1 MFFSHNIFF
10 MNFIK
15 KYEFYIK
22 LIVIILSI
30 IQPFILLSIC
40 GELWSI
46 SSYWK
51 TPLQPMF
58 IIINAATSYFFF
70 STDKWLVPSIFLLLL
85 TAFSTELYPTIHNVL
100 AGLFFLSC
108 TYPLLTLKRFHFFGF
123 LYVMSIFV
131 FMLSG
136 MLWFEIYCVLILG
149 SYHLTILIYKNKL
162 DKLREQSNHR
172 L

>member
-1 MFFSHNIFF
+1 MDI
-10 MNFIK
+10 IK
-15 KYEFYIK
+15 KYDLYIK
-22 LIVIILSI
+22 IFVIILSI

-46 SSYWK
+46 SSYWR

-70 STDKWLVPSIFLLLL
+70 STDKWLVPSILLLLL
-85 TAFSTELYPTIHNVL
+85 TAFSIELYPTTHNVF

-108 TYPLLTLKRFHFFGF
+108 NYPLLNLKRFQFFGI
-123 LYVMSIFV
+123 LYLMSIFIL
-131 FMLSG
+131 LSIG

-149 SYHLTILIYKNKL
+149 SYHLTILLYKHHL
-162 DKLREQSNHR
+162 DKLREKSNQM

>member
-1 MFFSHNIFF
+1 

-15 KYEFYIK
+15 KYDFYIK
-22 LIVIILSI
+22 LFVIILSI
-30 IQPFILLSIC
+30 IQPFLLMSIC
-40 GELWSI
+40 GELWSL
-46 SSYWK
+46 SSYWR

-70 STDKWLVPSIFLLLL
+70 STDKWLIPSIFLLLL
-85 TAFSTELYPTIHNVL
+85 TAFSLDLYPTTHNVF

-108 TYPLLTLKRFHFFGF
+108 AYPLLTLKRFQFFGI
-123 LYVMSIFV
+123 LYFMSIFV
-131 FMLSG
+131 FLYSG

-149 SYHLTILIYKNKL
+149 SYHLTILIYRKNL
-162 DKLREQSNHR
+162 DVLREKSNHK

>member
-1 MFFSHNIFF
+1 MLL
-10 MNFIK
+10 IK
-15 KYEFYIK
+15 RYELYIK
-22 LIVIILSI
+22 LFVIVLSI

-46 SSYWK
+46 SSYWR

-85 TAFSTELYPTIHNVL
+85 TAFSIDLYPTTHNVF

-108 TYPLLTLKRFHFFGF
+108 NYPLLNLKRFRFFGV
-123 LYVMSIFV
+123 LYLMSIFV
-131 FMLSG
+131 LLLSG

-149 SYHLTILIYKNKL
+149 SYHLTILLYKHHL
-162 DKLREQSNHR
+162 DKLREQTHHK

>member
-1 MFFSHNIFF
+1 MQFL
-10 MNFIK
+10 IK
-15 KYEFYIK
+15 NQFYIK
-22 LIVIILSI
+22 FIVIILSI
-30 IQPFILLSIC
+30 IQPFILMSIC

-46 SSYWK
+46 SSYWR

-70 STDKWLVPSIFLLLL
+70 STDKWFVPSILLLLL
-85 TAFSTELYPTIHNVL
+85 TAFSLEMYPTTHNVL

-108 TYPLLTLKRFHFFGF
+108 TYPLMTLKRFQFFGVLYLMSF
-123 LYVMSIFV
+123 LVLLY
-131 FMLSG
+131 SG

-149 SYHLTILIYKNKL
+149 SYHLTILLYKHYL
-162 DKLREQSNHR
+162 DKLREHTHHK

>member
-1 MFFSHNIFF
+1 

-15 KYEFYIK
+15 KYDFYIK
-22 LIVIILSI
+22 LFVIILSI
-30 IQPFILLSIC
+30 IQPFLLMSIC
-40 GELWSI
+40 GELWSL
-46 SSYWK
+46 SSYWR

-70 STDKWLVPSIFLLLL
+70 STDKWLIPSIFLLLL
-85 TAFSTELYPTIHNVL
+85 TAFSLDLYPTTHNVF

-108 TYPLLTLKRFHFFGF
+108 AYPLLTLKRFQFFGI
-123 LYVMSIFV
+123 LYFMSIFV
-131 FMLSG
+131 LLYSG

-149 SYHLTILIYKNKL
+149 SYHLTILIYRKNL
-162 DKLREQSNHR
+162 DVLREKSNHK

>member
-1 MFFSHNIFF
+1 

-15 KYEFYIK
+15 KYDFYIK
-22 LIVIILSI
+22 LFVIILSI
-30 IQPFILLSIC
+30 IQPFLLMSIC
-40 GELWSI
+40 GELWSL
-46 SSYWK
+46 SSYWR

-70 STDKWLVPSIFLLLL
+70 STDKWLIPSIFLLLL
-85 TAFSTELYPTIHNVL
+85 TAFSLDLYPTTHNVF

-108 TYPLLTLKRFHFFGF
+108 AYPLLTLKRFQFFGI
-123 LYVMSIFV
+123 LYFMSIFV
-131 FMLSG
+131 LLYSG

-149 SYHLTILIYKNKL
+149 SYHLTILIYRKNL
-162 DKLREQSNHR
+162 DILREKSNHK

>member
-1 MFFSHNIFF
+1 MQ
-10 MNFIK
+10 FIK

-22 LIVIILSI
+22 FFVIILSI

-51 TPLQPMF
+51 TPLQPLF
-58 IIINAATSYFFF
+58 ILVNATTSYFFF
-70 STDKWLVPSIFLLLL
+70 STDKWQIPSFFLLLL
-85 TAFSTELYPTIHNVL
+85 TAFSIELYPITHNIF

-108 TYPLLTLKRFHFFGF
+108 SYPLLTLKRFRLFTVFY
-123 LYVMSIFV
+123 LMSILV
-131 FMLSG
+131 LLSSG

-149 SYHLTILIYKNKL
+149 SYHLTILLYKHYL
-162 DKLREQSNHR
+162 DKLREQNHYK

>member
-1 MFFSHNIFF
+1 MDL
-10 MNFIK
+10 IK
-15 KYEFYIK
+15 KYDLYIK
-22 LIVIILSI
+22 IFVIILSI

-46 SSYWK
+46 SSYWR

-85 TAFSTELYPTIHNVL
+85 TAFSLDLYPTTHNVF

-108 TYPLLTLKRFHFFGF
+108 NYPLLTLKRFKFFGV
-123 LYVMSIFV
+123 LYLMSIFV
-131 FMLSG
+131 LLSAG

-149 SYHLTILIYKNKL
+149 SYHLTILLYKHYL
-162 DKLREQSNHR
+162 DKLREHTHHK

>member
-1 MFFSHNIFF
+1 ME
-10 MNFIK
+10 FIK
-15 KYEFYIK
+15 KYDFYIK
-22 LIVIILSI
+22 LFVIILSI
-30 IQPFILLSIC
+30 IQPFIFLSIC

-46 SSYWK
+46 SSYWR

-70 STDKWLVPSIFLLLL
+70 STDKWLIPSILLLLL
-85 TAFSTELYPTIHNVL
+85 TAFSLDLYPTIHNVI
-100 AGLFFLSC
+100 ASLFFLSC
-108 TYPLLTLKRFHFFGF
+108 TYPLLTLKRFRFFGI
-123 LYVMSIFV
+123 LYLLSLFV
-131 FMLSG
+131 FLLLG

>member
-1 MFFSHNIFF
+1 ME
-10 MNFIK
+10 FIK
-15 KYEFYIK
+15 KYEFFIK
-22 LIVIILSI
+22 LFVIVLSI
-30 IQPFILLSIC
+30 IQPFILMSIC

-46 SSYWK
+46 SSYWR

-70 STDKWLVPSIFLLLL
+70 STDKWLIPSIFLILL
-85 TAFSTELYPTIHNVL
+85 TAFSIELYPTTHNVL

-108 TYPLLTLKRFHFFGF
+108 TYPLLTLKRFQFFGI
-123 LYVMSIFV
+123 LYLLSIFV
-131 FMLSG
+131 LLYSG

-149 SYHLTILIYKNKL
+149 SYHFTILLYKHHL
-162 DKLREQSNHR
+162 DKLRERTHHK

>member
-1 MFFSHNIFF
+1 ME
-10 MNFIK
+10 FIK
-15 KYEFYIK
+15 KYDLFIK

-30 IQPFILLSIC
+30 IQPFILMSIC
-40 GELWSI
+40 GELWSL
-46 SSYWK
+46 SSYWR

-85 TAFSTELYPTIHNVL
+85 TAFSLDLYPTTHNVF

-108 TYPLLTLKRFHFFGF
+108 NYPLLTLKRFKFFGV
-123 LYVMSIFV
+123 LYIMSIFV
-131 FMLSG
+131 LLSSG

-149 SYHLTILIYKNKL
+149 SYHLTILLYKHYL
-162 DKLREQSNHR
+162 DKLREHTHHK

>member
-1 MFFSHNIFF
+1 ME
-10 MNFIK
+10 FIK
-15 KYEFYIK
+15 KFEFYIK
-22 LIVIILSI
+22 IFVILLSI

-46 SSYWK
+46 SSYWR

-58 IIINAATSYFFF
+58 IMINAATSYFFF

-85 TAFSTELYPTIHNVL
+85 TAFSIELYPVTHNVF
-100 AGLFFLSC
+100 AVLFFLSC
-108 TYPLLTLKRFHFFGF
+108 NYPLLTLKRFRFFGV
-123 LYVMSIFV
+123 LYLMSIFV
-131 FMLSG
+131 LFSAG

-149 SYHLTILIYKNKL
+149 SYHLTILLYKHYL
-162 DKLREQSNHR
+162 DKLREHTHHK

>member
-1 MFFSHNIFF
+1 MD
-10 MNFIK
+10 FIK
-15 KYEFYIK
+15 KYDLYIK
-22 LIVIILSI
+22 IFVIILSI

-40 GELWSI
+40 GELWSL
-46 SSYWK
+46 SSYWR

-85 TAFSTELYPTIHNVL
+85 TAFSIDLYPTTHNVF

-108 TYPLLTLKRFHFFGF
+108 NYPLLTLKRFQFFGV
-123 LYVMSIFV
+123 LYIMSIFV
-131 FMLSG
+131 LLSSG

-149 SYHLTILIYKNKL
+149 SYHLTILLYKHYL
-162 DKLREQSNHR
+162 DKLREHNHYK

>member
-1 MFFSHNIFF
+1 ME
-10 MNFIK
+10 FIK
-15 KYEFYIK
+15 KYDLFIK
-22 LIVIILSI
+22 LIVIILSR
-30 IQPFILLSIC
+30 IQPFILMSIC
-40 GELWSI
+40 GELWSL
-46 SSYWK
+46 SSYWR

-85 TAFSTELYPTIHNVL
+85 TAFSLDLYPTTHNVF

-108 TYPLLTLKRFHFFGF
+108 NYPLLTLKRFQFFGV
-123 LYVMSIFV
+123 LYLMSIFV
-131 FMLSG
+131 LLSAG

-149 SYHLTILIYKNKL
+149 SYHLTILLYKHYL
-162 DKLREQSNHR
+162 DKLREQTHHK

>member
-1 MFFSHNIFF
+1 MYLIQ
-10 MNFIK
+10 
-15 KYEFYIK
+15 KYEFQIK
-22 LIVIILSI
+22 LMVILLSI
-30 IQPFILLSIC
+30 IQPFILMSIC

-46 SSYWK
+46 SSYWR

-85 TAFSTELYPTIHNVL
+85 TAFSIDLYPTTHNVF

-108 TYPLLTLKRFHFFGF
+108 NYPLLTLKRFQFFGV
-123 LYVMSIFV
+123 LYLMSIFV
-131 FMLSG
+131 LLSAG

-149 SYHLTILIYKNKL
+149 SYHLTILLYKHYL
-162 DKLREQSNHR
+162 DKLREHTHHK

>member
-1 MFFSHNIFF
+1 

-15 KYEFYIK
+15 KYDFYIK
-22 LIVIILSI
+22 LFVIVLSI
-30 IQPFILLSIC
+30 IQPFLLMSIC
-40 GELWSI
+40 GELWSL
-46 SSYWK
+46 SSYWR

-85 TAFSTELYPTIHNVL
+85 TAFSLDLYPTTHNVF

-108 TYPLLTLKRFHFFGF
+108 SYPLLTLKRFQFFGI
-123 LYVMSIFV
+123 LYFMSIFV
-131 FMLSG
+131 LLYSG

-149 SYHLTILIYKNKL
+149 SYHLTILIYRKNL
-162 DKLREQSNHR
+162 DMLREKSNHK

>member
-1 MFFSHNIFF
+1 

-15 KYEFYIK
+15 KYDFYIK
-22 LIVIILSI
+22 LFVITLSI
-30 IQPFILLSIC
+30 IQPFLLLSIC
-40 GELWSI
+40 GELWSL
-46 SSYWK
+46 SSYWR

-85 TAFSTELYPTIHNVL
+85 TAFSLDLYPTTHNVF

-108 TYPLLTLKRFHFFGF
+108 SYPLFTLKRFQFFGV
-123 LYVMSIFV
+123 LYYMSIFV
-131 FMLSG
+131 LLYSG

-149 SYHLTILIYKNKL
+149 SYHLTILIYKKNL
-162 DKLREQSNHR
+162 DMLREKSNHK

>member
-1 MFFSHNIFF
+1 MF
-10 MNFIK
+10 FIK

-22 LIVIILSI
+22 LSVIILSI

-40 GELWSI
+40 GELWSL
-46 SSYWK
+46 SSYWR

-70 STDKWLVPSIFLLLL
+70 STDKWLVPSILLLLL
-85 TAFSTELYPTIHNVL
+85 TAFSLDLYPTTHNII

-108 TYPLLTLKRFHFFGF
+108 SYPLMTLKRFQFFGI
-123 LYVMSIFV
+123 LYYMSIFV
-131 FMLSG
+131 LLYSG

-149 SYHLTILIYKNKL
+149 SYHLTILLYKHYL
-162 DKLREQSNHR
+162 DKLREHTHHK

>member
-1 MFFSHNIFF
+1 MEK
-10 MNFIK
+10 IK
-15 KYEFYIK
+15 KFEFHIK
-22 LIVIILSI
+22 ILVILLSI

-46 SSYWK
+46 SSYWRS
-51 TPLQPMF
+51 PLQPMF

-70 STDKWLVPSIFLLLL
+70 STDKWLVPSILLLLL
-85 TAFSTELYPTIHNVL
+85 TAFSIDLYPTTHNVF

-108 TYPLLTLKRFHFFGF
+108 NYPLLTLKRFRFFGVLF
-123 LYVMSIFV
+123 IMSIFV
-131 FMLSG
+131 LLSAG

-149 SYHLTILIYKNKL
+149 SYHLTILLYKHYL
-162 DKLREQSNHR
+162 DKLREQTHHK

>member
-1 MFFSHNIFF
+1 

-15 KYEFYIK
+15 KYDFYIK
-22 LIVIILSI
+22 LFVIILSI
-30 IQPFILLSIC
+30 IQPFLLMSIC
-40 GELWSI
+40 GELWSL
-46 SSYWK
+46 SSYWR

-70 STDKWLVPSIFLLLL
+70 STDKWLIPSIFLLLL
-85 TAFSTELYPTIHNVL
+85 TAFSLDLYPTTHNVF

-108 TYPLLTLKRFHFFGF
+108 SYPLLTLKRFQFFGI
-123 LYVMSIFV
+123 LYFMSIFV
-131 FMLSG
+131 LLYSG

-149 SYHLTILIYKNKL
+149 SYHLTILIYRKNL
-162 DKLREQSNHR
+162 DVLREKSNHK